1 MLELAT
7 LVCGKPDKYKRL
19 LSWPPPVK
27 PISVCAASPGPL
39 TTHPIIDK
47 VIGFFTWD
55 NFFSNSFTLSIIG
68 CVVNGPGEAAQTEI
82 GLTGGG
88 QDNTLLYLSGVP
100 HSNVPSDEII
110 D

>member
-1 MLELAT
+1 MSIISVLAT
-7 LVCGKPDKYKRL
+7 LVCGIPDKYKRL

-55 NFFSNSFTLSIIG
+55 NFFSNSFTVSITG
-68 CVVNGPGEAAQTEI
+68 KAWRAQD
-82 GLTGGG
+82 G
-88 QDNTLLYLSGVP
+88 Q
-100 HSNVPSDEII
+100 EII
-110 D
+110 FTPLDLIPNDFKIS